1 MDKDKVIKE
10 IKSYIII
17 IVSVFAFRSSL
28 FEPNHIPS
36 GSLLPTNAIGD
47 FILVNKFSY
56 GLKVPYSEWFGK
68 PIYFSE
74 FKTPTRGDIVVFEY
88 PLDRNILYVKRLIGV
103 PGDEI
108 EVRDNVVY
116 LNGQEVQRSEI
127 KDPKDQMELFDAS
140 KYNRND
146 LKFYKNK
153 IGDKEFVT
161 AENVAL
167 FRHNN
172 TQGKIKV
179 PEGHYFVLG
188 DNRDYSADS
197 RIWGFVPQDHIRGR
211 AMVVWFN
218 MVYPW
223 SEEEFHF
230 RPGRIGT
237 LL

>member
-1 MDKDKVIKE
+1 MDKEKVIKE

-47 FILVNKFSY
+47 FILVNKFAY
-56 GLKVPYSEWFGK
+56 GLKLPYSEWFSK
-68 PIYFSE
+68 PIYLTD
-74 FKTPTRGDIVVFEY
+74 FKPPTRGDIVVFEY
-88 PLDRNILYVKRLIGV
+88 PLDRNILYVKRLIAI

-116 LNGQEVQRSEI
+116 LNGKEMERELV
-127 KDPKDQMELFDAS
+127 KDPKEFAELFDTNR
-140 KYNRND
+140 YNRDN

-153 IGDKEFVT
+153 LGEKTFVT
-161 AENVAL
+161 AEDTAR
-167 FRHNN
+167 FQHNN
-172 TQGKIKV
+172 TAGKLVV
-179 PEGHYFVLG
+179 PKGHYFVLG

-197 RIWGFVPQDHIRGR
+197 RIWSFVPEDHIRGK

-223 SEEEFHF
+223 SEEKFHF
-230 RPGRIGT
+230 RPWRIGT

>member
-56 GLKVPYSEWFGK
+56 GLKVPYSEWLGK

-108 EVRDNVVY
+108 EVRDNIVY

-153 IGDKEFVT
+153 IGEKEFVT
-161 AENVAL
+161 AENIAL